1 MNKIFVKRLL
11 ELLDENDITQIELA
25 KSIGITNVTISRYI
39 GGERKP
45 RIEIVV
51 KMAEFFHVSTDY
63 LLGLT
68 DNRETLENIGPN
80 TSIAMIHSK
89 LNSMGLLNDKKEL
102 SSSQINMI
110 VKLIDANKDF
120 ILHLKD
126 ENTSIG

>member
-1 MNKIFVKRLL
+1 MHKTFVKRLL

-25 KSIGITNVTISRYI
+25 KRIGITNVTISRYI

-63 LLGLT
+63 LLGLS
-68 DNRETLENIGPN
+68 DVRETFENN
-80 TSIAMIHSK
+80 NASVSKIHSK
-89 LNSMGLLNDKKEL
+89 LDSMGLFNTKKEL
-102 SSSQINMI
+102 SNSQINMI

-120 ILHLKD
+120 ILPLKD
-126 ENTSIG
+126 EKENIG

>member
-1 MNKIFVKRLL
+1 MHKTFVKRLL

-25 KSIGITNVTISRYI
+25 KRIGITNVTISRYI

-63 LLGLT
+63 LLGLS
-68 DNRETLENIGPN
+68 DVRETFENN
-80 TSIAMIHSK
+80 NVSVSKIHSK
-89 LNSMGLLNDKKEL
+89 LDSMGLLNTKKEL
-102 SSSQINMI
+102 SNSQINMI

-120 ILHLKD
+120 ILPLKD
-126 ENTSIG
+126 KKEKIG

>member
-1 MNKIFVKRLL
+1 MHKTFVKRLL

-25 KSIGITNVTISRYI
+25 KRIGITNVTISRYI

-63 LLGLT
+63 LLGLS
-68 DNRETLENIGPN
+68 DVRETFENN
-80 TSIAMIHSK
+80 NASVSKIHSK
-89 LNSMGLLNDKKEL
+89 LDSMGLLNTKKEL
-102 SSSQINMI
+102 SNSQINMI

-120 ILHLKD
+120 ILSLKD
-126 ENTSIG
+126 EKENIG

>member
-1 MNKIFVKRLL
+1 MHKTFVKRLL

-25 KSIGITNVTISRYI
+25 KRIGITNVTISRYI

-63 LLGLT
+63 LLGLS
-68 DNRETLENIGPN
+68 DVRETFENN
-80 TSIAMIHSK
+80 NVSVSKIHSK
-89 LNSMGLLNDKKEL
+89 LDSMGLLNTKKEL
-102 SSSQINMI
+102 SNSQINMI

-120 ILHLKD
+120 ILPLKD
-126 ENTSIG
+126 KKENIG

>member
-1 MNKIFVKRLL
+1 MHKTFVKRLL

-25 KSIGITNVTISRYI
+25 KRIGITNVTISRYI

-63 LLGLT
+63 LLGLS
-68 DNRETLENIGPN
+68 DVRETFENN
-80 TSIAMIHSK
+80 NASVSKIHSK
-89 LNSMGLLNDKKEL
+89 LDSMRLLNTKKEL
-102 SSSQINMI
+102 SNSQINMI

-120 ILHLKD
+120 ILPLKD
-126 ENTSIG
+126 EKENIG

>member
-1 MNKIFVKRLL
+1 MHKTFVKRLL

-25 KSIGITNVTISRYI
+25 KRIGITNVTISRYI

-63 LLGLT
+63 LLGLS
-68 DNRETLENIGPN
+68 DVRETFENN
-80 TSIAMIHSK
+80 NASVSKIHSK
-89 LNSMGLLNDKKEL
+89 LDSMGLLNPKKEL
-102 SSSQINMI
+102 SNSQINMI

-120 ILHLKD
+120 ILSLKD
-126 ENTSIG
+126 EKENIG